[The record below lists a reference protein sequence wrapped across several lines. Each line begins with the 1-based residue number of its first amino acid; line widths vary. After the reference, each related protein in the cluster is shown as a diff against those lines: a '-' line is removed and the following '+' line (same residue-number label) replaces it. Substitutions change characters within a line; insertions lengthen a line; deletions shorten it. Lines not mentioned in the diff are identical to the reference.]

1 MLGFGNVRALHRL
14 PGKAGV
20 GVQQLEGSGQIV
32 VHKLLQLRLFVRI
45 LLRQRKDTPA
55 DLLQPGDLLAHY
67 RVRNGIVHFPQLAQ
81 QCSVL
86 VLCSG
91 LGLGCRSGCGLF
103 RLRCCA
109 PHHQRVGAVVNVGVC
124 AEVSVLDGA
133 FHGRTSPGGI
143 HPGGSKQFR
152 QRNVIPLAHHFI
164 QQPLQLAGAVHP
176 QAGQQRTAAANGHDD
191 IGKQLPGVGHQR
203 PRANEI
209 HHIHHPGKQKDSAQ
223 DGAEGGNVLVPLLGA
238 FLLLGGH
245 IRTVDWL
252 LLPGGGRL
260 WWGISIPRAGF
271 LLLLHHL
278 LVNALQDEQQHSQRP
293 GHRHHDKDGDG
304 GDLCKIVFSR
314 LHGADSFPKT
324 K

>member
-1 MLGFGNVRALHRL
+1 M
-14 PGKAGV
+14 
-20 GVQQLEGSGQIV
+20 
-32 VHKLLQLRLFVRI
+32 QLRLFVRI
-45 LLRQRKDTPA
+45 LLRQRKDTLA
-55 DLLQPGDLLAHY
+55 DLLQPGDLLAHH

-86 VLCSG
+86 VLCGG

-133 FHGRTSPGGI
+133 IHGSTSPGSI
-143 HPGGSKQFR
+143 HPGGSKQLR

-191 IGKQLPGVGHQR
+191 IGKQLPGVGHQL
-203 PRANEI
+203 PRANDI
-209 HHIHHPGKQKDSAQ
+209 HHIHHPGKQKDSAH

-245 IRTVDWL
+245 IMAADGL
-252 LLPGGGRL
+252 ALPVRL
-260 WWGISIPRAGF
+260 RPKVGAVVAPGTGGF

-304 GDLCKIVFSR
+304 GDLSKIMFSR
-314 LHGADSFPKT
+314 LHETEFLSAIKIRPCST
-324 K
+324 LL